1 MKKDAGIPITAKGFL
16 RKRLNSMSLRSRIAL
31 YYTGATAILV
41 ALVFTAVY
49 FLVDRVVYRQF
60 DDELR
65 GEITEIFTE
74 ARFPGEK
81 FGNLSAFSS
90 VDIDD
95 KNEGEDEDEDDDK
108 SRRTGVSGESLQSR
122 GDVEYIQIIDDKGR
136 IFRKSLNIFRDT
148 LAFDIR
154 HKERY
159 FFTASLWGAPVRQ
172 VQVPL
177 VNSDK
182 RTLGFLIIAVPM
194 KNAIIVLHDLEK
206 VFFLSFPVIILTLF
220 LLSRAIAG
228 RSIRPVEKVIAT
240 AEQMTQSNLDRRIVM
255 PPNRDELYR
264 LSATINSFLDRIQEA
279 FQREKQFTADASHEL
294 KTPLAAIKGTLEV
307 LQRKPREREYYESKI
322 QYCLGEVN
330 RMTVLIDQLLM
341 LARHESTS
349 MTSSIETIVLASH
362 AADAVERLR
371 HVADEKKITFDL
383 ELDETLRVAAD
394 PAMLGIIL
402 ENLLSNAVKFS
413 PYGSS
418 VSLAVKRND
427 AFATCV
433 VRDNGI
439 GIPTDRLQNVFERF
453 YRVDQSRNS
462 ATGGSG
468 LGLAIVRKLA
478 DLQKIR
484 IAISSVKNEGTAV
497 TLIFPGVQQ

>member
-1 MKKDAGIPITAKGFL
+1 MKKEAGDPITAKGLF
-16 RKRLNSMSLRSRIAL
+16 RKRLNSMSLRNRIAL
-31 YYTGATAILV
+31 YYTGATAVLV

-60 DDELR
+60 DDELKA
-65 GEITEIFTE
+65 EITEIFTE
-74 ARFPGEK
+74 ARFPAEG
-81 FGNLSAFSS
+81 FRTLSAFGS

-95 KNEGEDEDEDDDK
+95 KGEDDDDDEDRK
-108 SRRTGVSGESLQSR
+108 KKTTASGESLQSR
-122 GDVEYIQIIDDKGR
+122 GDVEYIQIVDEKGR
-136 IFRKSLNIFRDT
+136 IFRKSLNLFST
-148 LAFDIR
+148 ALAFDL
-154 HKERY
+154 HHQDRY
-159 FFTASLWGAPVRQ
+159 FFTAGLWGAPVRQ
-172 VQVPL
+172 VQHPL
-177 VNSDK
+177 VSFEN
-182 RTLGFLIIAVPM
+182 RTVGFLIIAVPM
-194 KNAIIVLHDLEK
+194 KNAIIVLHDLKK

-220 LLSRAIAG
+220 VLSRAIAG

-279 FQREKQFTADASHEL
+279 FLREKQFTADASHEL

-307 LQRKPREREYYESKI
+307 LKRKPREREYYESKI

-341 LARHESTS
+341 LARHESS
-349 MTSSIETIVLASH
+349 SVTSSIETIVLASH
-362 AADAVERLR
+362 AADAVERIR
-371 HVADEKKITFDL
+371 HVADEKQITFDL
-383 ELDETLRVAAD
+383 DLDETLRVAAD

-413 PYGSS
+413 PAGSS
-418 VSLAVKRND
+418 VSLTVKRNE
-427 AFATCV
+427 ALATCTI
-433 VRDNGI
+433 RDNGI
-439 GIPTDRLQNVFERF
+439 GIPADRLQNVFERF

-462 ATGGSG
+462 GTGGSG

-484 IAISSVKNEGTAV
+484 VAITSAKNEGTAV